1 MNWYIFKRQESP
13 FGLLYELDLYKKQVH
28 LPMDCLSASMSSSC
42 WWWEPCSRR
51 AFRSSASWTFR
62 SYFCLKVVY
71 LKHRKVIQNL
81 NHCRHFKENTLY
93 QYTCNYSIHPCK
105 KLRFTQKCTVII
117 LQCCKYV
124 ALLNAYTCTC
134 IILLLCYM
142 FERVEFLLHFMQL
155 SLFFF

>member
-1 MNWYIFKRQESP
+1 MYIQKTGKSLWIVIWARFIQEAGPPTDGLFECLYVLQLLMVRTLFKASFQK
-13 FGLLYELDLYKKQVH
+13 FCFLDLQIVF
-28 LPMDCLSASMSSSC
+28 LLESC
-42 WWWEPCSRR
+42 VPE
-51 AFRSSASWTFR
+51 TQK
-62 SYFCLKVVY
+62 SYTE
-71 LKHRKVIQNL
+71 L

-142 FERVEFLLHFMQL
+142 FEWVEFLLHFMQL